1 MDAPVTSSACARLIV
16 CVCRVRARRSDWALC
31 RWLAKEARVV
41 AIPPSPFYSP
51 PHKHLAAN
59 FARFAFCKVDENLT
73 DAERQLKQ
81 FFKVA

>member
-1 MDAPVTSSACARLIV
+1 MDGCTSDQQCVCASHRV
-16 CVCRVRARRSDWALC
+16 CVCARRSDWALC

-41 AIPPSPFYSP
+41 AIPPSAFYSP

-81 FFKVA
+81 FFKVV